1 MVGFLHQ
8 VVAVILY
15 VKPGFGANFS
25 LQTIDV
31 FILIT
36 YASLLLPCQAR
47 SMNIFGLSK
56 PQTDVQ

>member
-1 MVGFLHQ
+1 MVEFLHQ

-25 LQTIDV
+25 LHTIDV

-36 YASLLLPCQAR
+36 NAALLLPCYAQ
-47 SMNIFGLSK
+47 SMNIFGLS
-56 PQTDVQ
+56 